1 MRSAVRVQTGETQLD
16 HMQPLGSGDIE
27 PVMTDL
33 VTPDRVLWRGGA
45 DISAASA
52 PNEDPRYLTH
62 HRVFACLS
70 GNCGL
75 QKITLETE
83 S

>member
-1 MRSAVRVQTGETQLD
+1 VYRPETLLD
-16 HMQPLGSGDIE
+16 HMQPFGSGDIE

-62 HRVFACLS
+62 HRVFPCLS